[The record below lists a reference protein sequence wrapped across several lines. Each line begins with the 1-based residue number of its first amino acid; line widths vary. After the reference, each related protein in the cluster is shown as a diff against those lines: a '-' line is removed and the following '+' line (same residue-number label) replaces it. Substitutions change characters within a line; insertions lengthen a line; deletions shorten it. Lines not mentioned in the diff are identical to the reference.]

1 MATTRGGNATTGAP
15 PTWAAPAACPS
26 SCAEPGTDAS
36 REFSQRRLTLWAKTV
51 FFLMLAYFLVENA
64 LPLASLE
71 EFRSPPAQLVHLG
84 VVILLA
90 GAWLTCRRDELSER
104 ELRGIDAGIV
114 FVGCCGTVLYVLLD
128 EPFQADTFLV
138 PLIVFISLILRSIF
152 VPSSARHTLWVS
164 LATAGAAMGIAV
176 ALRPDEPL
184 SPLLPASVVMAWSA
198 VFSLSAAIL
207 ATLTSRLVFGLR
219 QEVRKAFQVGQY
231 TLEDKLGEGG
241 MGVVYRARH
250 ALLRRPTAIKLLPL
264 EKAGADSLR
273 RFEREVQLT
282 ALLSHPN
289 TVAVFD
295 YGQTPDGIFYYAM
308 EHLDGIDLGTL
319 VREDGAQPAARVIH
333 ILRQVCGSLTEAHGV
348 GLIHRDIKP
357 ANIILCERGGIP
369 DVAKVVDF
377 GLVKELDHAQDL
389 TATGVITGTPLYLAP
404 EAVRSSAI
412 DARSDIYAVGA
423 VGYFLLAGR
432 NVFEGDTLVEVCS
445 HHLHT
450 TPSPPSE
457 RLGRPLPRD
466 LEAAVLSCLEKDP
479 DLRPQSARALLG
491 RLAAC
496 EDAGRWSEQEAAEW
510 WTVRR
515 DRPERAGH
523 GPPSEVACGSPS
535 CSTSDRPI
543 EDVPAALEV
552 PPR

>member
-1 MATTRGGNATTGAP
+1 MATTPGGDATAGAP
-15 PTWAAPAACPS
+15 QIWAGPAACPS
-26 SCAEPGTDAS
+26 GCAEPGTDAA
-36 REFSQRRLTLWAKTV
+36 RDFWQRRLALWAKTC
-51 FFLMLAYFLVENA
+51 FFLMLVYFLVENA
-64 LPLASLE
+64 VSLASLKE
-71 EFRSPPAQLVHLG
+71 YRSPQAQLIHIG
-84 VVILLA
+84 VVIFMA
-90 GAWLTCRRDELSER
+90 GAWLTCRRGVLSEH

-114 FVGCCGTVLYVLLD
+114 FVGCCGTVFYVLLD
-128 EPFQADTFLV
+128 EPFQAYTFLV
-138 PLIVFISLILRSIF
+138 PLIVFFALILRSIF
-152 VPSSARHTLWVS
+152 VPSSARHTLWAS

-176 ALRPDEPL
+176 ALRADEPL
-184 SPLLPASVVMAWSA
+184 SPLLPVSVMLVWSA

-207 ATLTSRLVFGLR
+207 ATLASRLVFGLR

-250 ALLRRPTAIKLLPL
+250 AMLRRPTAIKLLPP
-264 EKAGADSLR
+264 EKAGADNVR

-295 YGQTPDGIFYYAM
+295 YGRTPDGIFYYAM
-308 EHLDGIDLGTL
+308 EHLDGIDLETL

-333 ILRQVCGSLTEAHGV
+333 ILKQVCGSLTEAHGV

-389 TATGVITGTPLYLAP
+389 TATGIITGTPLYLAP
-404 EAVRSSAI
+404 EVIRSSAV

-423 VGYFLLAGR
+423 VGYFLLTGR
-432 NVFEGDTLVEVCS
+432 NVFEGGTVVEVCS

-450 TPSPPSE
+450 TPAPPSE
-457 RLGRPLPRD
+457 RLGRPLPHD
-466 LEAAVLSCLEKDP
+466 LEAVILSCLEKDP
-479 DLRPQSARALLG
+479 ALRPQSAAELLD

-496 EDAGRWSEQEAAEW
+496 EDADAWSGQHGAEW
-510 WTVRR
+510 WARR
-515 DRPERAGH
+515 SRRHTQAGDALPAQV
-523 GPPSEVACGSPS
+523 GCSSPS
-535 CSTSDRPI
+535 CVTSERANP
-543 EDVPAALEV
+543 
-552 PPR
+552 